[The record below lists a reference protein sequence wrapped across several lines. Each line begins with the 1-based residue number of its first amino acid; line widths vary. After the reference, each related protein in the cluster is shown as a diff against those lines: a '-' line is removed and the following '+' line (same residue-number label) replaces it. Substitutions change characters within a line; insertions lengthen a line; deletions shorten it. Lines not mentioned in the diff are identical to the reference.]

1 MMKIETVAH
10 GTRPPMSFRS
20 VFVAVTISSVLL
32 LSAILVHRARHR
44 ADADQP
50 LPELVRATGRCAQCH
65 REETPAIVHQFERSE
80 HSRANITCYDCHQAG
95 EGQESYIHFNFRL
108 AQDVTS
114 LNCSGCHRTEYQQ
127 FARSRHALPAWSAVS
142 GSEGMSPEQLSS
154 GERHH
159 PGAVDRAPNP
169 LARKE
174 GLAATQ
180 TGCLGCHQ
188 IGRPNRDGSIGSCTE
203 CHSRHSTSI
212 ELAREPQTCGQCHMG
227 PDHSQIEIYN
237 ESKHG
242 ALYAA
247 QRTTMNLRAEPKL
260 LTTADMAVPTCA
272 TCHLSGLDGL
282 KVTHDTTERLSYW
295 LFAPVSEKRPG
306 YARAQAEMQET
317 CLRCH
322 ASSSVT
328 RFYEEAEAVLVRTNE
343 RVREGEAVMAALRED
358 GLLTPEPFDEPIEF
372 LYFDYWH
379 YFGRTAKHGAF
390 MGGADFVQ
398 WHGNYELL
406 LSLAELKEMAREL
419 RDGRTD
425 P

>member
-1 MMKIETVAH
+1 MKIETVAH

-65 REETPAIVHQFERSE
+65 REETPAVVHQFERSE

-108 AQDVTS
+108 ARDVTS

-142 GSEGMSPEQLSS
+142 GSEGMSPEQLSF

-188 IGRPNRDGSIGSCTE
+188 IGRPNLDGSIGSCTE

-242 ALYAA
+242 VLYAA
-247 QRTTMNLRAEPKL
+247 QRTSMNLRAEPKL
-260 LTTADMAVPTCA
+260 LTTADMQVPTCA